1 MKILRKILFPFSLIY
16 DLVTRIRNYFFDTN
30 IFKATEFD
38 VSTIVV
44 GNLSVGGTGKT
55 PQIEYLIRLLSS
67 EYNVAVLS
75 RGYKREGKGFLL
87 ANENSSADLIGDEPF
102 QYFKKFKKIQVA
114 VDTNRV
120 NGINNLLELDFK
132 PEVILLDDAYQ
143 HRKVKGGLNILLT
156 SYENIYVDDLILP
169 AGNLRESKTGAKR
182 ANIIVVTKCP
192 QKLSES
198 VRNSIIHKIKP
209 IKGQEIY
216 FSTIEYDS
224 ELKGSSAIKISDVSN
239 YKILLVTGIANPTPL
254 IAHLESLKL
263 NFKHLEY
270 PDHHKFSK
278 QELRKIKNL
287 FDKIESNK
295 KIIVTTE
302 KDYVRIFGEFEKLYY
317 IGIKT
322 AFLEDEITFNN
333 RIKKYVG
340 KGSRYS

>member
-1 MKILRKILFPFSLIY
+1 MKIFRKILFPFSLIY
-16 DLVTRIRNYFFDTN
+16 DLVTRIRNYFYDKN
-30 IFKATEFD
+30 ILMATEFN

-67 EYNVAVLS
+67 EYKVAVLS
-75 RGYKREGKGFLL
+75 RGYKREEKGFLL
-87 ANENSSADLIGDEPF
+87 VNENSSAKLIGDEPF

-120 NGINNLLELDFK
+120 NGINNLLELDVK
-132 PEVILLDDAYQ
+132 PEVILLDDAFQ

-156 SYENIYVDDLILP
+156 SYDNLYIDDLILP

-182 ANIIVVTKCP
+182 ADMIIVTKCP
-192 QKLSES
+192 VKLSK
-198 VRNSIIHKIKP
+198 NSRDNIIHKIKP
-209 IKGQEIY
+209 RKNQEVY
-216 FSTIEYDS
+216 FSTIEYDA
-224 ELKGSSAIKISDVSN
+224 ELKGSSAIKISDLTN
-239 YKILLVTGIANPTPL
+239 YEILLVTGIANSTPL
-254 IAHLESLKL
+254 IAHLEALKL

-278 QELRKIKNL
+278 QELIKIKLL
-287 FDKIESNK
+287 FDEMKSNK
-295 KIIVTTE
+295 KIILTTE
-302 KDYVRIFGEFEKLYY
+302 KDYVRIFDDFEKLYY

-322 AFLEDEITFNN
+322 AFLKDEITFNN

-340 KGSRYS
+340 KGSKYS